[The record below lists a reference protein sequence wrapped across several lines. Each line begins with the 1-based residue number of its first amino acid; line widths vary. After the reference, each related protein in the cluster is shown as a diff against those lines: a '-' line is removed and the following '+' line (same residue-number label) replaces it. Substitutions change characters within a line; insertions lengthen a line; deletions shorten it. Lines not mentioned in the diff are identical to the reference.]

1 MKVLES
7 IAKISGYNNG
17 SHLIDSTFH
26 PNSLPIVLGISS
38 IAATTAYYF
47 EAIMGINI
55 PVGIL
60 IIILFGLEL
69 FTGIRASIKEGKGFS
84 SEKFQKGWLKL
95 FIYMVFIICSNLAAR
110 YIPNRPFFGFQF
122 NIYDWLH
129 YLFYNFI
136 IIQLFISNLEN
147 FMRLGWGNFL
157 PLISQLSN
165 VLKLNQDKAPKK
177 SEHDNDSPSNS

>member
-7 IAKISGYNNG
+7 IAKVSGYNNG

-26 PNSLPIVLGISS
+26 PNSLPIALGISS
-38 IAATTAYYF
+38 VAASTAYYF
-47 EAIMGINI
+47 EAIMGITI

-95 FIYMVFIICSNLAAR
+95 FIYMVFIICSNLAAK
-110 YIPNRPFFGFQF
+110 YIPNKGFLGFQF

-136 IIQLFISNLEN
+136 ILQLFISNLEN
-147 FMRLGWGNFL
+147 FVRLGWGNFL
-157 PLISQLSN
+157 PLISQLSSI
-165 VLKLNQDKAPKK
+165 LKINQDEKK
-177 SEHDNDSPSNS
+177 NDDDSAGNS

>member
-7 IAKISGYNNG
+7 IAKVSGYNNG

-38 IAATTAYYF
+38 IAASTAYYF

-95 FIYMVFIICSNLAAR
+95 FIYMIFIICSNLAAK
-110 YIPNRPFFGFQF
+110 YIPNRSFFGFNF

-136 IIQLFISNLEN
+136 IVQLFISNLEN

-157 PLISQLSN
+157 PIISQLSSI
-165 VLKLNQDKAPKK
+165 LKINKEEKK
-177 SEHDNDSPSNS
+177 NDDNSPSNS

>member
-7 IAKISGYNNG
+7 IAQISGYNSG

-26 PNSLPIVLGISS
+26 PGSLPIVLGISS
-38 IAATTAYYF
+38 IAACTSYYF
-47 EAIMGINI
+47 ETILGINI

-95 FIYMVFIICSNLAAR
+95 FIYMIFIICSNLAAK

-136 IIQLFISNLEN
+136 IVQLFISNLEN

-157 PLISQLSN
+157 PIISQLSSI
-165 VLKLNQDKAPKK
+165 LKINKEEKK
-177 SEHDNDSPSNS
+177 NDDNSPSNS

>member
-38 IAATTAYYF
+38 ITASTAYYF

-95 FIYMVFIICSNLAAR
+95 FIYMIFIICSNLAAK
-110 YIPNRPFFGFQF
+110 YIPNKGFLGFQF

-136 IIQLFISNLEN
+136 ILQLFISNLEN

-157 PLISQLSN
+157 PLISQLSSI
-165 VLKLNQDKAPKK
+165 LKINQDKKK
-177 SEHDNDSPSNS
+177 DDNDSTGNS

>member
-1 MKVLES
+1 MKFLDAV
-7 IAKISGYNNG
+7 AKVSGYDSG
-17 SHLIDSTFH
+17 SHLIDSAFH
-26 PNSLPIVLGISS
+26 PSSMPTVLGISS
-38 IAATTAYYF
+38 VTASAAYYF

-55 PVGIL
+55 PVGVL
-60 IIILFGLEL
+60 IILLFGLEL
-69 FTGIRASIKEGKGFS
+69 FTGVRASIKEGKGFS

-95 FIYMVFIICSNLAAR
+95 FIYMIFIICSNLAAK
-110 YIPNRPFFGFQF
+110 YIPHRGFFGFEF

-157 PLISQLSN
+157 PLISQLSSI
-165 VLKLNQDKAPKK
+165 LKLNQEEKK
-177 SEHDNDSPSNS
+177 HDDDSPSNS

>member
-38 IAATTAYYF
+38 ITASTAYYF

-95 FIYMVFIICSNLAAR
+95 FIYMIFIICSNLAAK
-110 YIPNRPFFGFQF
+110 YIPNKGFLGFQF

-136 IIQLFISNLEN
+136 ILQLFISNLEN

-165 VLKLNQDKAPKK
+165 ILKINQDNKK
-177 SEHDNDSPSNS
+177 DDNDSTGNS

>member
-1 MKVLES
+1 MKLLDG
-7 IAKISGYNNG
+7 IAKVSGYEG
-17 SHLIDSTFH
+17 SSHLINSAFH
-26 PNSLPIVLGISS
+26 PSTMSLTLSISTIGAS
-38 IAATTAYYF
+38 ITYYF

-60 IIILFGLEL
+60 IVLLFILEL
-69 FTGIRASIKEGKGFS
+69 VTGVRASIKEGKGFS

-95 FIYMVFIICSNLAAR
+95 FIYMVFIICSNLAAK
-110 YIPNRPFFGFQF
+110 YIPNRSFFGFSF

-157 PLISQLSN
+157 PLISQLSGI
-165 VLKLNQDKAPKK
+165 LKLNQQEKK
-177 SEHDNDSPSNS
+177 NDDDSPSNR

>member
-1 MKVLES
+1 MKFFDAV
-7 IAKISGYNNG
+7 AKVSGYDSG
-17 SHLIDSTFH
+17 AHLLDSTFH
-26 PNSLPIVLGISS
+26 PNSLPTVLGISS
-38 IAATTAYYF
+38 IAASAAYYF
-47 EAIMGINI
+47 EAIMGITI

-60 IIILFGLEL
+60 IILLFGLEL
-69 FTGIRASIKEGKGFS
+69 FTGIRASIKEGRGFS

-95 FIYMVFIICSNLAAR
+95 FIYMIFIICSNLAAK
-110 YIPNRPFFGFQF
+110 YIPHRGFFGFEF

-165 VLKLNQDKAPKK
+165 ILKLNQDSNKN
-177 SEHDNDSPSNS
+177 DNDSTSIS

>member
-1 MKVLES
+1 MKFLDSV
-7 IAKISGYNNG
+7 AKVSGYDSG

-26 PNSLPIVLGISS
+26 PNSVGTVLGISS
-38 IAATTAYYF
+38 ITASITYYF
-47 EAIMGINI
+47 EAIMGITI

-60 IIILFGLEL
+60 IILLFGLEL
-69 FTGIRASIKEGKGFS
+69 FTGVKASIKEGKGFS

-95 FIYMVFIICSNLAAR
+95 FIYMIFIICSNLAAK
-110 YIPNRPFFGFQF
+110 YIPNRSFFGFNF

-136 IIQLFISNLEN
+136 IVQLFISNLEN

-157 PLISQLSN
+157 PIISQLSSI
-165 VLKLNQDKAPKK
+165 LKINKEEKK
-177 SEHDNDSPSNS
+177 NDDNSPSNS

>member
-7 IAKISGYNNG
+7 IARVSGYNNG

-38 IAATTAYYF
+38 IAASITYYF
-47 EAIMGINI
+47 EAIMGITI

-60 IIILFGLEL
+60 IILLFGLEL
-69 FTGIRASIKEGKGFS
+69 FTGVRASIKEGKGFS

-95 FIYMVFIICSNLAAR
+95 FIYMIFIICSNLAAK
-110 YIPNRPFFGFQF
+110 YIPNRSFFGFEF

-136 IIQLFISNLEN
+136 IVQLFISNLEN

-157 PLISQLSN
+157 PIISQLSSI
-165 VLKLNQDKAPKK
+165 LKINKEEKK
-177 SEHDNDSPSNS
+177 NDDNSPSNS